1 MKSDGGN
8 LEHFEYA
15 APAGLNSVAQG
26 AEPVNLLRHPACRGG
41 STAFAL
47 LDFTWNVSSAKA
59 VKPPGQARWRFLHSR
74 AAQQFIRPTRR
85 TVSHVTIV
93 GLALWLALCGS
104 LAVAQDIPSGESR
117 VAPTVVESPDAS
129 QIRAELDDIL
139 SDPEFRRVYFK
150 PEKQPETKWPQW
162 LTNFFES
169 LGDLLR
175 PFFNLLGGLGMGIQA
190 FAWTMLAVICGSIV
204 YLVVRVI
211 SNYQKSDAARMAAGH
226 KFDQG
231 ELPAAP
237 GELAADV
244 YLQRALALAA
254 QGLYR
259 EAIGL
264 LLLGLMSHT
273 ERSGLIRHRRGL
285 THRDYLRAVRGQ
297 VSLHQAFCDLVSTYE
312 PICFGRRDALPD
324 QFDSS
329 LIGYHSGLKH
339 D

>member
-1 MKSDGGN
+1 MNLVYRILRHRECLAPKGPKSK
-8 LEHFEYA
+8 
-15 APAGLNSVAQG
+15 AQG
-26 AEPVNLLRHPACRGG
+26 A
-41 STAFAL
+41 AL
-47 LDFTWNVSSAKA
+47 
-59 VKPPGQARWRFLHSR
+59 GQQSLGPRSPTG
-74 AAQQFIRPTRR
+74 AQFKF
-85 TVSHVTIV
+85 V
-93 GLALWLALCGS
+93 GLVIWLAFCGS
-104 LAVAQDIPSGESR
+104 PTVAQDTPSADAN
-117 VAPTVVESPDAS
+117 VAPIVTDSPDAS

-150 PEKQPETKWPQW
+150 PAKQEDTKWPKW
-162 LTNFFES
+162 LTDFFDW
-169 LGDLLR
+169 LGDLLK
-175 PFFNLLGGLGMGIQA
+175 PFFNLLSGLGIGIQA
-190 FAWTMLAVICGSIV
+190 MAWTVLAVICGLIV
-204 YLVVRVI
+204 YLIVRVV
-211 SNYQKSDAARMAAGH
+211 SNYQKSEAARKAAGQA
-226 KFDQG
+226 FDQG

-244 YLQRALALAA
+244 YLQRAMALAA

-264 LLLGLMSHT
+264 LLLGLMSHA

-297 VSLHQAFCDLVSTYE
+297 VSLHQAFRELVSTYE
-312 PICFGRRDALPD
+312 PICFGRRDAHPD

>member
-1 MKSDGGN
+1 MTP
-8 LEHFEYA
+8 L
-15 APAGLNSVAQG
+15 V
-26 AEPVNLLRHPACRGG
+26 
-41 STAFAL
+41 
-47 LDFTWNVSSAKA
+47 
-59 VKPPGQARWRFLHSR
+59 
-74 AAQQFIRPTRR
+74 
-85 TVSHVTIV
+85 
-93 GLALWLALCGS
+93 LWLTLGGS
-104 LAVAQDIPSGESR
+104 LAVAQDTPSVE
-117 VAPTVVESPDAS
+117 AKVVPIVTDSPDAS

-150 PEKQPETKWPQW
+150 PAKQEETKWPKW
-162 LTNFFES
+162 LTDFFEW

-175 PFFNLLGGLGMGIQA
+175 PFFNLLSGLGIGIQA
-190 FAWTMLAVICGSIV
+190 LAWTVLAIICGLIV
-204 YLVVRVI
+204 YLVVRVV
-211 SNYQKSDAARMAAGH
+211 SNYQKSEAARKVAGH
-226 KFDQG
+226 VFDQG

-264 LLLGLMSHT
+264 LLLGLMSHA

-297 VSLHQAFCDLVSTYE
+297 VSLHQAFRDLVSTYE
-312 PICFGRRDALPD
+312 PICFGRRNAHPD

-339 D
+339 E